1 MKKIDYKEKVKE
13 LHLTNF
19 LRAEDGSTD
28 TLLSDVF
35 IDNNSLPELS
45 IDEVRLEKKFFS
57 SFLHKC
63 DDWRH
68 RKGA

>member
-35 IDNNSLPELS
+35 IDNNSLPS
-45 IDEVRLEKKFFS
+45 IIGIL
-57 SFLHKC
+57 
-63 DDWRH
+63 
-68 RKGA
+68 